1 MLSISAL
8 NFWNESVNIHC
19 QDHPSSQC
27 HCAMALV
34 VFCLAPNFRA
44 YIECP
49 VTKSLETP
57 NWHWLISSPMGALV
71 HCIAMTKLLAIT
83 VQNYTKIIISSL
95 SDCTSPC
102 LVLTKSPQISVQNK
116 LLACSLEVII
126 EMTSSFLKNRDFCFG
141 GKFKLVKNF
150 ELCPMLI

>member
-1 MLSISAL
+1 MSRKGQGVYLCYGTSDSPPNLRKFQSKVAEGKIVPKMYMRSRDKPRDLGPSLYAL
-8 NFWNESVNIHC
+8 
-19 QDHPSSQC
+19 
-27 HCAMALV
+27 
-34 VFCLAPNFRA
+34 
-44 YIECP
+44 
-49 VTKSLETP
+49 
-57 NWHWLISSPMGALV
+57 

-141 GKFKLVKNF
+141 GKFKLVKIF
-150 ELCPMLI
+150 